1 MAEPNILLLALLFLA
16 VAAGW
21 VLGRGAS
28 GRDEEVDQTPPS
40 QYYLGLNFLLDGEQ
54 ESALKAFSEA
64 LAVNAET
71 FETHITFGSLLR
83 KRGEVDNAIKIHQ
96 SLLSRTKLPDAQKN
110 QAHLELAKDFI
121 AAGLLDRAEQL
132 LKDLIE
138 LSEEHEADA
147 KVLLLEVF
155 EASRD
160 WQQARVLAES
170 QLKQVLA
177 TTVTPSAKAKVDKIK
192 ARLCNY
198 CCEAA
203 EDQEAKKAWAIA
215 RSEAAEGLRW
225 DDTSI
230 WPHLIMARIDVEEG
244 ATQQAFDRLMSAAK
258 VAPTRL
264 PEFIDPLRAVCDV
277 LACRDRLVSL
287 ISDLL
292 DVRDDPQLR
301 TLLAEEY
308 LCGGNEAAA
317 LDILVKGLDQKPTSA
332 LLQKTLELMSER
344 VSCPEVVEAA
354 RKLSVKQSTYLCGVC
369 GFHGPSFYWQ
379 CPGCKNWDTLYRPAR

>member
-1 MAEPNILLLALLFLA
+1 MAEPNTLLLALLFLA

-110 QAHLELAKDFI
+110 QAHLELSKDFI

-160 WQQARVLAES
+160 WEQARVLAES

-177 TTVTPSAKAKVDKIK
+177 TTVTPGSKAKADKIK

-198 CCEAA
+198 CCESA
-203 EDQEAKKAWAIA
+203 EDQEAKCEWVVA
-215 RSEAAEGLRW
+215 RNEAAEGLRW

-230 WPHLIMARIDVEEG
+230 WPHLIMARIDAQEG
-244 ATQQAFDRLMSAAK
+244 STQEAFDRLMSAAK
-258 VAPTRL
+258 VAPNRL
-264 PEFIDPLRAVCDV
+264 PEFIEPLREVCDA
-277 LACRDRLVSL
+277 LDCRARLVST
-287 ISDLL
+287 ISELL
-292 DVRDDPQLR
+292 DARDDPQLR
-301 TLLAEEY
+301 ALLAEEY
-308 LCGGNEAAA
+308 LCDGNEAAA
-317 LDILVKGLDQKPTSA
+317 LDILVQGLDQKPTSA
-332 LLQKTLELMSER
+332 LLQKTLELMSEQ

-354 RKLSVKQSTYLCGVC
+354 RKLSIKQSTYLCGVC

>member
-1 MAEPNILLLALLFLA
+1 MAEPSTLLLALLFLA

-28 GRDEEVDQTPPS
+28 GRDDEVDQTPPS

-132 LKDLIE
+132 LKDLID

-147 KVLLLEVF
+147 KVLLLDVF

-160 WQQARVLAES
+160 WAQARSLGES
-170 QLKQVLA
+170 QLKTALA
-177 TTVTPSAKAKVDKIK
+177 ATVSPTSKAKADKIK
-192 ARLCNY
+192 ARLANY

-203 EDQEAKKAWAIA
+203 EDLEAKKSWASA
-215 RSEAAEGLRW
+215 REEAAEGLRW

-244 ATQQAFDRLMSAAK
+244 ALKQAFERLLSAAN
-258 VAPTRL
+258 VAPSRV
-264 PEFIDPLRAVCDV
+264 PEFIDVFRTVCDA
-277 LACRDRLVSL
+277 LGYRSRLIPLVSGFL
-287 ISDLL
+287 GD
-292 DVRDDPQLR
+292 RDDPQLR
-301 TLLAEEY
+301 ALLAEEY
-308 LCGGNEAAA
+308 LAEGRDAQA
-317 LDILVKGLDQKPTSA
+317 LEIIVEGLDHKPTSA
-332 LLQKTLELMSER
+332 LLEKALDLMSEQ
-344 VSCPEVVEAA
+344 VSRPEVIEAA
-354 RKLSVKQSTYLCGVC
+354 RKLSAKQSTYLCGVC

>member
-1 MAEPNILLLALLFLA
+1 MAEPNTLLLALLFLA

-28 GRDEEVDQTPPS
+28 GRDVEVDQTPPS

-160 WQQARVLAES
+160 WEQARVLAES

-177 TTVTPSAKAKVDKIK
+177 TTVTPASKAKADKIK

-264 PEFIDPLRAVCDV
+264 PEFIDPLRVVCDV

-332 LLQKTLELMSER
+332 LLQKTLELMSEQVR
-344 VSCPEVVEAA
+344 CPEVVEAA

>member
-1 MAEPNILLLALLFLA
+1 MLLLALLFLA

-177 TTVTPSAKAKVDKIK
+177 TTVTPSAKAKADKIK

-301 TLLAEEY
+301 ALLAEEY

-332 LLQKTLELMSER
+332 LLQKTLELMSEQVR
-344 VSCPEVVEAA
+344 CPEVVEAA

>member
-1 MAEPNILLLALLFLA
+1 MLLLALLFLA

-96 SLLSRTKLPDAQKN
+96 SLLSRSKLPDAQKN

-147 KVLLLEVF
+147 KILLLEVF

-177 TTVTPSAKAKVDKIK
+177 TTVTPSAKAKADKIK

-277 LACRDRLVSL
+277 LACRDRLASL

-292 DVRDDPQLR
+292 DVLDDPQLR
-301 TLLAEEY
+301 ALLAEEH
-308 LCGGNEAAA
+308 LFNGDEATA
-317 LDILVKGLDQKPTSA
+317 LEIIVKGLDQKPTSA
-332 LLQKTLELMSER
+332 LLQKALELMSER

>member
-1 MAEPNILLLALLFLA
+1 MAEPNTLLLALLFLA

-132 LKDLIE
+132 LKDLIA

-160 WQQARVLAES
+160 WDQARVLAES
-170 QLKQVLA
+170 QLKWVLA
-177 TTVTPSAKAKVDKIK
+177 STVTPASKAKADKIK

-198 CCEAA
+198 CCESA
-203 EDQEAKKAWAIA
+203 EDHEVKHAWEIA
-215 RSEAAEGLRW
+215 RNEAAEGLRW

-230 WPHLIMARIDVEEG
+230 WPHLIMARIDGEEG
-244 ATQQAFDRLMSAAK
+244 ATRQAFDRLMSAAK
-258 VAPTRL
+258 VAPNRL
-264 PEFIDPLRAVCDV
+264 PEFIDPLRAVCDA
-277 LACRDRLVSL
+277 LGCRARLVSL
-287 ISDLL
+287 ISELL
-292 DVRDDPQLR
+292 DARDDPQLR
-301 TLLAEEY
+301 ALLAEEH
-308 LCGGNEAAA
+308 LCDGNEAAA
-317 LDILVKGLDQKPTSA
+317 LDILVQGLDQKPTSA
-332 LLQKTLELMSER
+332 LLQKTLELMSEQ
-344 VSCPEVVEAA
+344 VSCPEVIKAA
-354 RKLSVKQSTYLCGVC
+354 QKLSIKQSTYLCGVC

>member
-1 MAEPNILLLALLFLA
+1 MAEPNTLLLTLLFLA

-21 VLGRGAS
+21 ALGRGAS
-28 GRDEEVDQTPPS
+28 GRDQEVDQTPPS

-177 TTVTPSAKAKVDKIK
+177 TTVTPSAKAKADKIK

-301 TLLAEEY
+301 ALLAEEH
-308 LCGGNEAAA
+308 LFNGDEATA
-317 LDILVKGLDQKPTSA
+317 LEIIVKGLDQKPTSA
-332 LLQKTLELMSER
+332 LLQKALELMSER

>member
-1 MAEPNILLLALLFLA
+1 MAEPNTLLLALLFLA

-177 TTVTPSAKAKVDKIK
+177 TTVTPSAKAKADKIK

-301 TLLAEEY
+301 ALLAEEH
-308 LCGGNEAAA
+308 LFNGDEATA
-317 LDILVKGLDQKPTSA
+317 LEIIVKGLDQKPTSA
-332 LLQKTLELMSER
+332 LLQKALELMSER

>member
-1 MAEPNILLLALLFLA
+1 MLLLALLFLA

-177 TTVTPSAKAKVDKIK
+177 TTVTPSAKAKADKIK

-301 TLLAEEY
+301 ALLAEEH
-308 LCGGNEAAA
+308 LFNGDEATA
-317 LDILVKGLDQKPTSA
+317 LEIIVEGLDQKPTSA
-332 LLQKTLELMSER
+332 LLQKALELMSER